1 MPRLFDFER
10 IKKGNVPPDWHDR
23 VIVLWEEDDAL
34 RSDPTAEH
42 IAQAWERHV
51 GHPYN
56 ERSRHE
62 RGPLA
67 EWDGGDSGETVYEGG
82 WVIGWTPDGS
92 YLGRVVTTAA
102 AKVDPESPIE
112 VARAGIEMD
121 EDHRIGA
128 IDCGVRLYAHQGVV
142 WQGERQVR
150 VNEAFFS
157 LCSFLEVDPARA
169 AGVLSALEL
178 TDWHGGALYRA
189 VPAAYLL
196 AKEPGADP
204 HAVVGRLVL
213 MEELH
218 RDMGADEH
226 MAMTRDV
233 WGTK

>member
-1 MPRLFDFER
+1 MRRFVFEDIR
-10 IKKGNVPPDWHDR
+10 KGKVPPDWHDR
-23 VIVLWEEDDAL
+23 VLVLWEEDDAL
-34 RSDPTAEH
+34 RDDPSAEH
-42 IAQAWERHV
+42 IAGAWERHV

-56 ERSRHE
+56 ERSRHA

-82 WVIGWTPDGS
+82 WVIGWTPDGN
-92 YLGRVVTTAA
+92 YLGRVVATAA
-102 AKVDPESPIE
+102 KKVDPLSPVEI
-112 VARAGIEMD
+112 ARAGIEMD

-128 IDCGVRLYAHQGVV
+128 IDAGVRLHAHQGVS
-142 WQGERQVR
+142 WNGERQVR
-150 VNEAFFS
+150 INEALFT
-157 LCSFLEVDPARA
+157 LCSLLEMDPARA

-196 AKEPGADP
+196 AKNPDEDRSAL
-204 HAVVGRLVL
+204 VGRLVL

-218 RDMGADEH
+218 RNMGADEH
-226 MAMTRDV
+226 MALTRDL